1 MIEGLIQQFLSS
13 GAGKQAVEHVAGQG
27 LGQAQAEAA
36 VQATAQ
42 GAAEAVTSG
51 GGGGGLGGLLGGG
64 GGGGLGALAGALGGG
79 GGGGSLPPAVVDGI
93 AKAVAGKAGIDEN
106 MARTVVNAVL
116 PRVMEF
122 VRNKMSGGGGEGESG
137 GGGGLLGGLF
147 G

>member
-36 VQATAQ
+36 VQATAE

-51 GGGGGLGGLLGGG
+51 GGGGGGLAGLLG
-64 GGGGLGALAGALGGG
+64 GGGGLGALAGALGGV
-79 GGGGSLPPAVVDGI
+79 GGGGSLPPGVVDGI

-122 VRNKMSGGGGEGESG
+122 VKSKMGGGGDQG
-137 GGGGLLGGLF
+137 GGGKGILGGLLG
-147 G
+147 